1 MAMKLG
7 ELFRDNMVLA
17 AGLPVRVFGSGKGTV
32 IIEFRGE
39 TREWKVGN
47 ADDGNTGNFDGFDSG
62 LDSGEWVV
70 ELPAGEAGGPFE
82 MRITLIASQSAGG
95 QTFVETFVPAEGQT
109 FVLRDVYV
117 GKVYLLAGQSNAEFN
132 LAEST
137 TPPEQWVGD
146 PMLRNYFVDRPWIP
160 EDVFAPGSGWMP
172 ARTHEIGR
180 WSALAY
186 LVGQSMRRRTNEPVG
201 IISCFQG
208 ASVIEAWLPPADAER
223 FRLPDG
229 EVYIDHWYPDFAA
242 WNGNATI
249 YERML
254 TRVARYP
261 VSGVIWYQG
270 ESDTSV
276 AEASIYDAELA
287 CFAHEV
293 RHLQQNPGLR
303 FAVVQIADYDH
314 RADND
319 PAGWQG
325 IQDAQARAASADN
338 GFVLVPSRDVCE
350 SSCIHPPTKSLL
362 AERIADALF

>member
-1 MAMKLG
+1 MAMELG

-17 AGLPVRVFGSGKGTV
+17 AGLPVRVFGRGKGTV
-32 IIEFRGE
+32 KIEFRGE
-39 TREWKVGN
+39 VREWKVGSVDGVGGVDN
-47 ADDGNTGNFDGFDSG
+47 SDNDD
-62 LDSGEWVV
+62 WIV
-70 ELPAGEAGGPFE
+70 ELPAGDAGGPFE
-82 MRITLIASQSAGG
+82 MRITLDNDQSVGGQFDEFAGG
-95 QTFVETFVPAEGQT
+95 QTFV
-109 FVLRDVYV
+109 LHDVYV
-117 GKVYLLAGQSNAEFN
+117 GRVYLLTGQSNAEFT

-137 TPPEQWVGD
+137 TTPEQWEGD
-146 PMLRNYFVDRPWIP
+146 PMLRNYFIDRPWIP
-160 EDVFAPGSGWMP
+160 EDVFAPGCGWMP
-172 ARTHEIGR
+172 ARTHEVGR

-186 LVGQSMRRRTNEPVG
+186 LVGQGIRRRTNEPVG

-229 EVYIDHWYPDFAA
+229 DVYIDHWYPDFAA
-242 WNGNATI
+242 WNGNSTI

-276 AEASIYDAELA
+276 AEAKIYDAELA
-287 CFAHEV
+287 CFARKV
-293 RHLQQNPGLR
+293 RHLQQNPWLR
-303 FAVVQIADYDH
+303 FAIVQIADYDH

-325 IQDAQARAASADN
+325 IQDAQARAAAADN
-338 GFVLVPSRDVCE
+338 DFVLVPSRDVCE
-350 SSCIHPPTKSLL
+350 SSCIHPPTKSRL
-362 AERIADALF
+362 AERIVDALL